1 MSNRRV
7 FFMVYLA
14 NGNNPT
20 YMHTSLSSAEAEAKR
35 LAKKTNRKAYV
46 LCSIKSFE
54 VNEFNI
60 EDCRPET
67 DDLPF

>member
-1 MSNRRV
+1 MHTL
-7 FFMVYLA
+7 LA
-14 NGNNPT
+14 N
-20 YMHTSLSSAEAEAKR
+20 AEEEAKR

>member
-20 YMHTSLSSAEAEAKR
+20 YMHTSLESAEAEAKR
-35 LAKKTNRKAYV
+35 LAKKN
-46 LCSIKSFE
+46 
-54 VNEFNI
+54 
-60 EDCRPET
+60 
-67 DDLPF
+67 